1 MGQYYSLLTAV
12 GNYKNGKNLPSYE
25 MDLKLMRDALTR
37 GLKITPDNIRS
48 LGDDGVVKT
57 RSFALILREFASMIK
72 EDDGFIFYFSG
83 HGCDGYLAF
92 SDEMISIQNIVDY
105 MGNLKAKNKIIIL
118 DCCYSG
124 KFGVSG
130 VRQINLED
138 AISTFVGTGTT
149 VFASSAADE
158 KSWLSPDGT
167 HSLYTGMMTTAIT
180 MKWRSRKGK
189 ISLADIN
196 EGVVHIAKIW
206 NEKNPDK
213 IQHPIYRANTGGTIY
228 FEVEKYHPYQTL
240 QVYRKTEKYIIRN
253 VEPLSSLQ
261 EKRLSVFVL
270 VHNKC
275 KEKELAKF
283 TREIV
288 DYVKYTNVFSN
299 KASELRFKGMPARS
313 VWCYFGYDESDMVN
327 HRYFARTI
335 WCLDS
340 ESRKKYF
347 SKQKNTSIIRNIWIS
362 VDSGYEFVRKLQQVD
377 MTKEEFQYQAK
388 RVLSQTVSM
397 AEKYITDIR
406 EIDNQTKTISEIR
419 RTYDAWIREVYEEYY
434 KMTEMSMAPDEL
446 RDWFNEV
453 ENLTGCVL
461 DMAVLL
467 NKDDEYID
475 GNRWLIQ
482 NNIRRYYESLE
493 KLKEMEAE

>member
-1 MGQYYSLLTAV
+1 MGQYYSILTTV
-12 GNYKNGKNLPSYE
+12 GNYKSGRNLPSYE

-37 GLKITPDNIRS
+37 GLKIPQDNLRS
-48 LGDDGVVKT
+48 LGAGGIVKT
-57 RSFALILREFASMIK
+57 RSFALILREFAGMIK

-83 HGCDGYLAF
+83 HGCDGHLAF
-92 SDEMISIQNIVDY
+92 SDGMLSIQSIVDFIEH
-105 MGNLKAKNKIIIL
+105 LKAKNKIIIL

-130 VRQINLED
+130 VKQINLED
-138 AISTFVGTGTT
+138 AISTFVGTGTA

-167 HSLYTGMMTTAIT
+167 HSLYTGMLTTAIT

-196 EGVVHIAKIW
+196 ESVVHIAKIW
-206 NEKNPDK
+206 NEKNPDR

-228 FEVEKYHPYQTL
+228 FEIEKYNPYQTL
-240 QVYRKTEKYIIRN
+240 QVYRETEKYIIRN

-270 VHNKC
+270 VCNKC

-288 DYVKYTNVFSN
+288 DYVKYANVFSN
-299 KASELRFKGMPARS
+299 KASELRFKDMPAQS
-313 VWCYFGYDESDMVN
+313 VWCYFGYDEGDMVN

-347 SKQKNTSIIRNIWIS
+347 SKQKNTSIIRNIWILI
-362 VDSGYEFVRKLQQVD
+362 DSGYEFVRRLQQVD
-377 MTKEEFQYQAK
+377 TTKEEFLQQTK
-388 RVLSQTVSM
+388 RVLSKIISM

-406 EIDNQTKTISEIR
+406 EIDNQTKTISEIQ
-419 RTYDAWIREVYEEYY
+419 RTYNDWIREVYEEYY

-446 RDWFNEV
+446 HDWFKEV
-453 ENLTGCVL
+453 ENLAGCVL
-461 DMAVLL
+461 DMAILL
-467 NKDDEYID
+467 GKNEEYID
-475 GNRWLIQ
+475 GYRWLMQ

-493 KLKEMEAE
+493 KLKDMEVE